1 MSRLLHIVFLIVA
14 ALGFCLTA
22 QQLHN
27 VNGMAAARGLGRRQ
41 LQQQQDTSA
50 TSGFVQAQR
59 PTSVWDAPPAAQAAE
74 TSTASDDEDEEDA
87 RISNRDANGRSLTD
101 DDQLRPTKVKTPAAE
116 TVLPTNTKVP
126 VAVSAASTSLSDPG
140 FIALVA
146 SFGLMTLG
154 MALV

>member
-1 MSRLLHIVFLIVA
+1 MSRLLHIVFLLVA
-14 ALGFCLTA
+14 ALAFCLTA

-27 VNGMAAARGLGRRQ
+27 VNDMVAARGLDRQQ
-41 LQQQQDTSA
+41 LQQRDTST
-50 TSGFVQAQR
+50 TSGFIKAQR

-74 TSTASDDEDEEDA
+74 TSTAGDEDEDEDDA
-87 RISNRDANGRSLTD
+87 SMSSRDTNGGSLTD
-101 DDQLRPTKVKTPAAE
+101 DDELRPTKVKTPAIE

-140 FIALVA
+140 FLALVA
-146 SFGLMTLG
+146 SLGLMTLG